1 MYQSKDEV
9 ALEYAEQC
17 NAITGPVRFSRRGV
31 LLLLVVISDARRIL
45 T

>member
-9 ALEYAEQC
+9 TLEYAEQC
-17 NAITGPVRFSRRGV
+17 NAIMDPSDSPAAGC
-31 LLLLVVISDARRIL
+31 LLLVVISDARRIL